1 MVNPSNWWNS
11 SLLYSNTFPGYCC
24 NSGTTS
30 GNGTFQLG
38 RKYKVVR
45 GTWGPCHPYV
55 SITKYVYMAT
65 SGMVLI
71 EEERAINKSIGVDE
85 VTFGIYPSP
94 ASTEIRINWS
104 GPDVQSIRVLA
115 SNGKLMHEF
124 GPADLNTPIS
134 VESFPSGIYIVTVTH
149 TSGSSSKRFLV
160 SH

>member
-1 MVNPSNWWNS
+1 
-11 SLLYSNTFPGYCC
+11 
-24 NSGTTS
+24 
-30 GNGTFQLG
+30 
-38 RKYKVVR
+38 
-45 GTWGPCHPYV
+45 
-55 SITKYVYMAT
+55 MAT